1 MALTDYKITNTDVS
15 TKGVQSAPDQLTG
28 TAAENK
34 ALFDRLIAEVVK
46 EKLNDLIDELV
57 TELSA
62 KMAAPETE
70 GTDGQYLK
78 TDGAG
83 GRSWGTPAGGGDMLQ
98 SEYDTD
104 GDGRVDAADT
114 ALTAGL
120 AAALSDPRTFTVK
133 DYDQTNAGPGVS
145 FDGSGNVVLRL
156 PQIIKATLRGKA
168 DEAIRL
174 AAARKIGLAD
184 FNGTED
190 ITLFQMGAAELA
202 DGKVKPAQSSAAMA
216 EYSSD
221 HTLTADDAGKLLV
234 ITDEAVITVPADLF
248 SVGTEIEI
256 LRDTG
261 NKVTVT
267 GDAGVTVN
275 APEVTGNN
283 VTIPVRYGT
292 AVLKK
297 IGEDRWIVGGL
308 VE

>member
-120 AAALSDPRTFTVK
+120 AAALSDARTFTVK
-133 DYDQTNAGPGVS
+133 DYDQTNAGPGAS
-145 FDGSGNVVLRL
+145 FDGSANAVLRL
-156 PQIIKATLRGKA
+156 PQVIKATLRGKA

-190 ITLFQMGAAELA
+190 ITLSQMGAAELA

-216 EYSSD
+216 EYDAD
-221 HTLTADDAGKLLV
+221 HTLTADNVGKLLV
-234 ITDEAVITVPADLF
+234 ITDEAVITVPADVF
-248 SVGTEIEI
+248 PVGTEIEL
-256 LRDTG
+256 LRDTDSE
-261 NKVTVT
+261 VTVT
-267 GDAGVTVN
+267 AGTGVTLH
-275 APEVTGNN
+275 APDVTGNS

-292 AVLKK
+292 AVLKQ
-297 IGEDRWIVGGL
+297 IGEDRWIIGGM

>member
-156 PQIIKATLRGKA
+156 PQVIKATLNGK
-168 DEAIRL
+168 L
-174 AAARKIGLAD
+174 QNPRKIGKANFD
-184 FNGTED
+184 GSAD
-190 ITLFQMGAAELA
+190 ITLAQMGAAEIV
-202 DGKVKPAQSSAAMA
+202 DDKVKAEQTSSAMHLVSGLSTYTLAAADAGNLVMIQSS
-216 EYSSD
+216 
-221 HTLTADDAGKLLV
+221 
-234 ITDEAVITVPADLF
+234 EAVTVTIPADVF
-248 SVGTEIEI
+248 PVGTEIEI
-256 LRDTG
+256 LRDSGYNVTITG
-261 NKVTVT
+261 GT
-267 GDAGVTVN
+267 GVTVN
-275 APEVTGNN
+275 APDVTGNS
-283 VTIPVRYGT
+283 VKIPVRYGT
-292 AVLKK
+292 AVLKQ